1 MTSCPLMRS
10 LVSEGV
16 SVKCLPL
23 NNSPAKARE
32 ERGLVQSEKLWKQ
45 MNEGGGG
52 GVTELGTAGGSGG
65 DDEEDC
71 IVQGL
76 GTQPKH
82 SVISDY
88 GTFMGVPHGR
98 ILE

>member
-1 MTSCPLMRS
+1 MRS

-52 GVTELGTAGGSGG
+52 GVTELGTAGGPGG

-71 IVQGL
+71 IVHGL

-88 GTFMGVPHGR
+88 GTFMGCHMGEF
-98 ILE
+98 LSNSEC